1 MILGNASLE
10 EAINVNKSQKIFQVI
25 KIMQN
30 RSADR
35 VIVNLNGKPKGVI
48 TSKDI
53 LFKLEVKKTKKPTS
67 TSMSATGFVSSSF
80 ISVNIDETVLDAA
93 KALSK
98 NKISSMPILNE
109 DGIGRNFLS
118 RKAIIGL
125 LKEKHDVTVKE
136 IFQDSTAT
144 ANASAKLIDVV
155 SRIRNEQNKTLMVLE
170 NLRNIGVINERGIVK
185 KLFESIIPDSLRNI
199 DVILEKL
206 LVYDAMVKLRIQINS
221 KTSLKEAIIIMQ
233 DKKLFTL
240 PIVENG
246 KIIGIITEEDIFE
259 YLLKNE

>member
-1 MILGNASLE
+1 
-10 EAINVNKSQKIFQVI
+10 
-25 KIMQN
+25 
-30 RSADR
+30 
-35 VIVNLNGKPKGVI
+35 
-48 TSKDI
+48 
-53 LFKLEVKKTKKPTS
+53 
-67 TSMSATGFVSSSF
+67 
-80 ISVNIDETVLDAA
+80 
-93 KALSK
+93 
-98 NKISSMPILNE
+98 
-109 DGIGRNFLS
+109 
-118 RKAIIGL
+118 
-125 LKEKHDVTVKE
+125 
-136 IFQDSTAT
+136 
-144 ANASAKLIDVV
+144 
-155 SRIRNEQNKTLMVLE
+155 MVLE